1 MNKTEKKKRSIV
13 CLLALVLLV
22 LALLLTGCSGLGQEG
37 AGDKRDDR
45 DISDDQRMQE
55 EEIYGDYEEE
65 DYKLKT
71 IEMTGKEEE
80 EALKKVFSYMGK
92 CSELYKTA
100 VEAEHGAETKPDEAD
115 LDEADPDEII
125 PDEINLDEEILH
137 RMIAVG
143 EAAGLSVACGNRD
156 YNLTNYGKVDKEL
169 KQGCTGADAET
180 EFYQVNSVGIFR
192 YYRLHFKEKELY
204 VTTVSAMFDEAA
216 EPVVQQMEKIQAY
229 RWEYTPKGWLIWE
242 KALSRNQEMDMHI
255 FCRILPLDEKCRE
268 ITDRYI
274 VPVSYLS
281 NNLFLEDWDVSSM
294 DRIEFNDLFDYLYLM
309 ETGGR
314 IKKEDYPDGIPG
326 GEFEAVVLRYFDITQ
341 EQLRSFAGYDA
352 ASGKYPWRPLGARN
366 RVQQVQPSFPEVVKC
381 VENGDGTISAYVEVV
396 FIEEGTD
403 CAFGHVVTLR
413 ESSDGLVYLGNK
425 VDRENALLI
434 PAYRPRRE
442 YEAGQ

>member
-100 VEAEHGAETKPDEAD
+100 VEAEYGAETKPDEAD
-115 LDEADPDEII
+115 PAGVTSDEADT
-125 PDEINLDEEILH
+125 DEINLDEEILH
-137 RMIAVG
+137 GMIAVG

-156 YNLTNYGKVDKEL
+156 YNLTNYGKVDKAL

-229 RWEYTPKGWLIWE
+229 RWEYTRKGWLIWE

-352 ASGKYPWRPLGARN
+352 ASGKYPWRPIGARN

-381 VENGDGTISAYVEVV
+381 VENGDGTISAYVEVI

-403 CAFGHVVTLR
+403 CAFGHVVTL
-413 ESSDGLVYLGNK
+413 YLGNK
-425 VDRENALLI
+425 VDRENAFLI

>member
-1 MNKTEKKKRSIV
+1 MNKTEKKRSIV

-22 LALLLTGCSGLGQEG
+22 FALLLTGCSGLGQEG

-204 VTTVSAMFDEAA
+204 VTTVSAMFDGAA

-229 RWEYTPKGWLIWE
+229 RWEYTRKGWLIWE

-268 ITDRYI
+268 ITDCYI

-352 ASGKYPWRPLGARN
+352 ASGKYPWHPLGARN
-366 RVQQVQPSFPEVVKC
+366 RVQQVQPSFPEVVEC
-381 VENGDGTISAYVEVV
+381 VENGDGTISAYVEVI

-425 VDRENALLI
+425 VDRENAFLI

>member
-13 CLLALVLLV
+13 CLLAFVLLV

-100 VEAEHGAETKPDEAD
+100 VEADPAGVT
-115 LDEADPDEII
+115 LDEAD

-255 FCRILPLDEKCRE
+255 FYRILPLDEQCRYMME
-268 ITDRYI
+268 HYI

-281 NNLFLEDWDVSSM
+281 NNLFLEDWDEGSLKKIV
-294 DRIEFNDLFDYLYLM
+294 FNDLFDYLYEM
-309 ETGGR
+309 ESGKTLD
-314 IKKEDYPDGIPG
+314 EEEYSDGIPKE
-326 GEFEAVVLRYFDITQ
+326 EFETVIQRYFDIRT
-341 EQLRSFAGYDA
+341 EDLF
-352 ASGKYPWRPLGARN
+352 
-366 RVQQVQPSFPEVVKC
+366 
-381 VENGDGTISAYVEVV
+381 
-396 FIEEGTD
+396 
-403 CAFGHVVTLR
+403 
-413 ESSDGLVYLGNK
+413 
-425 VDRENALLI
+425 
-434 PAYRPRRE
+434 
-442 YEAGQ
+442 